1 MLLIKKIIIKD
12 FFAFKDKTTIELNSG
27 INILLGVNGSG
38 KTSFINA
45 IRLLAEGVSGEGLM
59 KLIQE
64 QWGGF
69 DEVVN
74 CNGESSSSCAQI
86 TYVFSPEELNRI
98 HPAIEF
104 RNEVFYRIRINRSG
118 NDYMLGEK
126 MWTKNESGTFIYLDF
141 LNGSGRVSTR
151 NEDNGSISLKEIS
164 GFGMSGRELALRQI
178 NDPVHYLPLY
188 VVRKAI
194 ESVAVYSGFNV
205 AEGSVLRRP
214 TDYTAETR
222 LSRSG
227 SNLSL
232 MLNELKLRSSFEFA
246 KLERDF
252 KDVNT
257 NFIWIEI
264 DTRLTVSRILL

>member
-1 MLLIKKIIIKD
+1 M
-12 FFAFKDKTTIELNSG
+12 
-27 INILLGVNGSG
+27 
-38 KTSFINA
+38 
-45 IRLLAEGVSGEGLM
+45 
-59 KLIQE
+59 
-64 QWGGF
+64 
-69 DEVVN
+69 
-74 CNGESSSSCAQI
+74 
-86 TYVFSPEELNRI
+86 
-98 HPAIEF
+98 
-104 RNEVFYRIRINRSG
+104 
-118 NDYMLGEK
+118 
-126 MWTKNESGTFIYLDF
+126 
-141 LNGSGRVSTR
+141 
-151 NEDNGSISLKEIS
+151 KEIS